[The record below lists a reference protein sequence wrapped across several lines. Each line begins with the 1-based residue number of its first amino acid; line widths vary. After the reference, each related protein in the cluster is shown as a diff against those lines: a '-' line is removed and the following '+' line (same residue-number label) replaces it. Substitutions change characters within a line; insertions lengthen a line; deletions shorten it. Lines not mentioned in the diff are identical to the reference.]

1 MAKQRIVKRYTNR
14 KLYDTEQSRYVTLE
28 DIARLVREGEDVRV
42 VDNEAGE
49 DLTAVTL
56 AQIILEE
63 EKRKTNL
70 VSVAFLR
77 KLIHSGEAAVQDIG
91 DAASRSIEVLG
102 ELTEKATGRVRDVA
116 RDGGRAIDDLFGLP
130 QRQLEELRV
139 ATQRSV
145 NRLRQSPAV
154 QREVDR
160 IEKSLHAIEGMLAN
174 LKAEAEDEQR
184 AREDQ
189 TAGAGATGAT
199 GATVEPQKQPAAA
212 SRPEAEEAIVEA
224 QPKAEAASGNDT
236 TKDSQADSDLERSA

>member
-1 MAKQRIVKRYTNR
+1 MADQRIIKRYTNR

-49 DLTAVTL
+49 DLTAITL

-77 KLIHSGEAAVQDIG
+77 KLIRSGEAAVQDIG
-91 DAASRSIEVLG
+91 DAATRSIEVLG

-116 RDGGRAIDDLFGLP
+116 RDGGRAIDDLFSLP
-130 QRQLEELRV
+130 QRQLEELRD

-145 NRLRQSPAV
+145 DRLRQSPAV

-174 LKAEAEDEQR
+174 LKAEAEEEKQAR
-184 AREDQ
+184 ANDA
-189 TAGAGATGAT
+189 AGASES
-199 GATVEPQKQPAAA
+199 VDPARA
-212 SRPEAEEAIVEA
+212 SAEEAEVVSEPVAAQEPSGEA
-224 QPKAEAASGNDT
+224 ERQDEQET
-236 TKDSQADSDLERSA
+236 DLERSA